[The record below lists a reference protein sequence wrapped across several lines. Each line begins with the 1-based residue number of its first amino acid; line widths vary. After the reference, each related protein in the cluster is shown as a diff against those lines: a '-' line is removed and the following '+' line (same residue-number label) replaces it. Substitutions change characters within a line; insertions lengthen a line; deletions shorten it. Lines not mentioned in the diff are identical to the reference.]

1 MLKGHVHF
9 IFTKEEAGTSSF
21 SPPVPRNDPNTEDFI
36 RENGVEADL
45 KAGSTTPIYVGSTL
59 REIRDHLHETVPLLQ
74 VLSLS

>member
-1 MLKGHVHF
+1 MS
-9 IFTKEEAGTSSF
+9 TSF
-21 SPPVPRNDPNTEDFI
+21 LPKKKRGRPPLVRLYPEMIPNTEDFI